1 MNKMNYEE
9 QGEIMKKSENRGNQM
24 FQLMEKL
31 YPICRSI
38 TGDGVRKTLE
48 IIKKEIPLQIHEVPT
63 GKKVFDWTIP
73 KEWNINDAYIINPDG
88 KKIVDFKESNLHVLN
103 YSIPINQKISL
114 LELKKHIHTIPE
126 KPNVVPYVTSYYS
139 ENWGFCMKHN
149 DFLNLKEGEYSVVI
163 DSKLEKG
170 SLTYGEFLI
179 PGKSDFEILLSCYVC
194 HPSMCND
201 NLSGVVLLTEI
212 AKYFKNIENYYSIRF
227 IFVPETIGTITWIH
241 QNEANLSKIKHGLVA
256 TCLGDSGKFTYKKS
270 RQGNAGIDKTVI
282 EILEKSEIE
291 FKIVDF
297 FPWGSDERQLCSP
310 GFDLPI
316 GSLMR
321 SMYGTEDF
329 PEYHTSADNL
339 EFVKKESLKESFE
352 KYLEIVKSLNKKRP
366 EMSSSD
372 KNKKNSENSK
382 LYKNLIQKCEPQLG
396 KRGIYR
402 ILGGQNNNFEK
413 RKNEFAIF
421 WVLNLSDGT
430 NSLKDIANR
439 SNLPLKLIENAA
451 NVLIEKHLLK

>member
-1 MNKMNYEE
+1 MEE
-9 QGEIMKKSENRGNQM
+9 NSTINGDEM

-38 TGDGVRKTLE
+38 TGDGVRETLE
-48 IIKKEIPLQIHEVPT
+48 IIKKEIPLKIHEVPT
-63 GKKVFDWTIP
+63 EKKVFDWTIP
-73 KEWNINDAYIINPDG
+73 KEWNINDAYIIDPHG
-88 KKIVDFKESNLHVLN
+88 KKVVDFQKSNLHVLN
-103 YSIPINQKISL
+103 YSIPIDQKISFS
-114 LELKKHIHTIPE
+114 ELKKHIHTIPE
-126 KPNVVPYVTSYYS
+126 KPDLIPYVTSYYS
-139 ENWGFCMKHN
+139 ENWGFCMTHN
-149 DFLNLKEGEYSVVI
+149 NFLKLKEGEYTVKI
-163 DSKLEKG
+163 DSKLEEG

-179 PGKSDFEILLSCYVC
+179 SGKSEFEILLSCYVC

-201 NLSGVVLLTEI
+201 NLSGIVLLTQI
-212 AKYFKNIENYYSIRF
+212 AKHFKDLKNHYSIRF
-227 IFVPETIGTITWIH
+227 IFIPETIGAITWIH
-241 QNEANLSKIKHGLVA
+241 QNESNLSKIKHGLVA

-270 RQGNAGIDKTVI
+270 RQGNAEIDKTVI
-282 EILEKSEIE
+282 KILEKSKVK
-291 FKIVDF
+291 FKTVDF
-297 FPWGSDERQLCSP
+297 FPWGSDERQFCSP

-329 PEYHTSADNL
+329 PEYHTSGDNL
-339 EFVKKESLKESFE
+339 EYIKKESLEESFE
-352 KYLEIVKSLNKKRP
+352 KYLEIIKSL
-366 EMSSSD
+366 D
-372 KNKKNSENSK
+372 KNKPDINFRNIKRKISKNSK
-382 LYKNLIQKCEPQLG
+382 LHKNLIQKCEPQLG

-430 NSLKDIANR
+430 NSLEDIANR

-451 NVLIEKHLLK
+451 NILIEKHLLK

>member
-1 MNKMNYEE
+1 ME
-9 QGEIMKKSENRGNQM
+9 KSENSSNEM
-24 FQLMEKL
+24 FQLMKKL

-48 IIKKEIPLQIHEVPT
+48 IIKKEIPIQIHEVPT

-88 KKIVDFKESNLHVLN
+88 KKVVDFKESNLHVLN
-103 YSIPINQKISL
+103 YSIPVNQKISL

-149 DFLNLKEGEYSVVI
+149 DFLNLKEGEYTVVI
-163 DSKLEKG
+163 DSKLERG

-212 AKYFKNIENYYSIRF
+212 AKCIKNIKNNYSIRF
-227 IFVPETIGTITWIH
+227 IFVPETIGAITWIH
-241 QNEANLSKIKHGLVA
+241 QNETNISKIKHGLVA

-270 RQGNAGIDKTVI
+270 RKGNAEIDKTVI
-282 EILEKSEIE
+282 NILENSKME
-291 FKIVDF
+291 FKTVDF
-297 FPWGSDERQLCSP
+297 FTWGSDERQLCSP

-329 PEYHTSADNL
+329 PEYHTSNDNL
-339 EFVKKESLKESFE
+339 EFINKEALRESFE
-352 KYLEIVKSLNKKRP
+352 KYMEIIESINKNYSEKY
-366 EMSSSD
+366 MKQSKG
-372 KNKKNSENSK
+372 KNKNKIKSEMY
-382 LYKNLIQKCEPQLG
+382 LNLFPKCEPQLG
-396 KRGIYR
+396 KREAYR
-402 ILGGQNNNFEK
+402 NIGGQNNSIEI

-421 WVLNLSDGT
+421 WVLNLSDGQ
-430 NSLKDIANR
+430 NSISDIIQR
-439 SNLPLKLIENAA
+439 SGFEESVIRRAIKI
-451 NVLIEKHLLK
+451 LIEKGLLKKIL